1 MPAPEPKRMT
11 VKRHEPPPTP
21 RCVPRPLSVPCF
33 PVPHGSIIAA
43 CRSFTPC
50 LSQTHDLEKVPIEN
64 RILLFA
70 RNDRGSRLMASR
82 SKAKR
87 VPWNW
92 IGPGIAAAG
101 LFVAWRLLPVKDW
114 LEGFETWISGL
125 GPAGGVIY
133 GLAYVAAAL
142 LFVPGVVLTF
152 GAGYVFG
159 LAWGTVIVSL
169 ASTTAALLAFLIAR
183 YLARARVEKLARG
196 NQKFAA
202 IDRAIGRDGWKI
214 VGLLR
219 LSPLI
224 PFSISNYLY
233 GLTSVRLA
241 PYVLAS
247 WAGMLPATLLY
258 VYLGSTG
265 KSVAGEARRSPWE
278 WVLLAVGLLA
288 TAVVTVIL
296 ARVARKQLKRQ
307 KVGGGA

>member
-1 MPAPEPKRMT
+1 M
-11 VKRHEPPPTP
+11 
-21 RCVPRPLSVPCF
+21 
-33 PVPHGSIIAA
+33 
-43 CRSFTPC
+43 
-50 LSQTHDLEKVPIEN
+50 
-64 RILLFA
+64 A
-70 RNDRGSRLMASR
+70 RR
-82 SKAKR
+82 SKGKR
-87 VPWNW
+87 VPWKW
-92 IGPGIAAAG
+92 IGLGIAVAA

-114 LEGFETWISGL
+114 LEGFESWISGL

-133 GLAYVAAAL
+133 GLAYVVAAL

-159 LAWGTVIVSL
+159 LTWGTVIVSL

-183 YLARARVEKLARG
+183 YLARARVEKLASG
-196 NQKFAA
+196 NERFAA

-278 WVLLAVGLLA
+278 WALLAAGLLA
-288 TAVVTVIL
+288 TAAVTVIL
-296 ARVARKQLKRQ
+296 ARVARKQLKNQ
-307 KVGGGA
+307 KVAGGA